1 MKKFAV
7 LAALL
12 LLAVPLMHAS
22 IVTNMN
28 QSAVYYRLLSRN
40 ASMQIDAVYF
50 NPAGLTQLKDGW
62 HLALHNQTIFQEKTV
77 VNDFLFLNDPKYVG
91 EVNVPFFPTFF
102 AAYKKDKLA
111 LSFGFGPNAGG
122 GTADFTTGLPSFEI
136 PISKVPA
143 LVNGFGIPTTAYS
156 ANLAFKGRSIYYG
169 LQVNAS
175 YALSEVFAMAAG
187 FRYIIAE
194 NTYEGAIEN
203 IMINPL
209 HPLINP
215 SGAMMPAAQFFTVA
229 GFPAYAAQVQDK
241 AVDVKQTGNGFTPI
255 LGLNLRP
262 SEKLNIGI
270 KYEFNTKLELENNTT
285 KDDTGM
291 FPDGQKSQNDIPAI
305 LAVGIEYSVLEQL
318 RAHFSFNLF
327 FDKNADWDGREEL
340 VNSNTYDLAFGLEYD
355 ITNAFLLSA
364 GYLHTQID
372 VDNAYQTDL
381 SHELTSDSF
390 GGGGRFTIS
399 DRLDLDLGVLY
410 VSYKDDEQDI
420 SYSLETPLGNIPL
433 GSFPEKYSRTTW
445 AFALGIGYRF

>member
-77 VNDFLFLNDPKYVG
+77 VNDYLFLNDPKYVG

-136 PISKVPA
+136 PISNVPA

-169 LQVNAS
+169 LQANVS

-355 ITNAFLLSA
+355 ITNAFLLSV

-372 VDNAYQTDL
+372 VDKAYQTDL

-390 GGGGRFTIS
+390 GGGGRFTIN

-410 VSYKDDEQDI
+410 VSYKDDSKNI
-420 SYSLETPLGNIPL
+420 SYPLL
-433 GSFPEKYSRTTW
+433 GSYAEKYSRTTW